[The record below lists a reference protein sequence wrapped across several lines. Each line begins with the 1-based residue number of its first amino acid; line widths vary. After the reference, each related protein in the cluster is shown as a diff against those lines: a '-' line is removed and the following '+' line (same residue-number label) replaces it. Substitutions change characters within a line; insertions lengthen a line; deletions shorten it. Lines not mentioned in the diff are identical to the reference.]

1 MLQNIKDL
9 QDNNITT
16 VLTYSDKN
24 NLAFNIFHNDYTM
37 IHSDNTCTK
46 LIIVPEST
54 KIAYC
59 VIHFVDYVSRKKL
72 ESPVFE
78 LYHSIDENCDDD
90 DDEEFMQSEIFEE
103 LQQVTDFLLELI

>member
-16 VLTYSDKN
+16 VLTHSDKN
-24 NLAFNIFHNDYTM
+24 SLEFNIFHND
-37 IHSDNTCTK
+37 
-46 LIIVPEST
+46 T

-59 VIHFVDYVSRKKL
+59 VIHFINPVTRKKL
-72 ESPVFE
+72 EKLVFE
-78 LYHSIDENCDDD
+78 IYHDYSDRLAADFA

-103 LQQVTDFLLELI
+103 LEEVTDFILELI

>member
-24 NLAFNIFHNDYTM
+24 TLEFDIFHND
-37 IHSDNTCTK
+37 I
-46 LIIVPEST
+46 

-59 VIHFVDYVSRKKL
+59 VIYYQDYVTRKKL
-72 ESPVFE
+72 KSPVFE

-90 DDEEFMQSEIFEE
+90 EEFMRSEIFEE
-103 LQQVTDFLLELI
+103 LQEVADFILELI